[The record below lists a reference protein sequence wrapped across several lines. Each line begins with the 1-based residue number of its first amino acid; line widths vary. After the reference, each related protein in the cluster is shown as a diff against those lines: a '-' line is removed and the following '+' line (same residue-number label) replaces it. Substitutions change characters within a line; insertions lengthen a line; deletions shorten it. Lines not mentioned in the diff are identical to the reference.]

1 MTTKRDTLWNA
12 LLLFVCL
19 GLPFGAWLWFNCAV
33 RGWFT
38 SMQDRGLYG
47 DQFGALNT
55 LFSGLACGG
64 IVFTLYLTYQQLRLQ
79 HREFEAR
86 TDSLQE
92 GQQQLAQQTRL
103 LADQLTEMTG
113 PIHPMVDAL
122 ASDEITQKL
131 FDHARE
137 ALESEIE
144 REYDNSKRQER
155 LRKAFDAFVPA
166 AQSYIEAHSNMFHS
180 LYHNPGATHATA
192 GSIKSTARHT
202 EEIARLMAD
211 WAKNIREN
219 RELNA

>member
-1 MTTKRDTLWNA
+1 MTTKQTTGVNLCLLA
-12 LLLFVCL
+12 LCL
-19 GLPFGAWLWFNCAV
+19 GIPFGAWLWFNRAV
-33 RGWFT
+33 GGWFT
-38 SMQDRGLYG
+38 NMQDRGLYG
-47 DQFGALNT
+47 EQFGALNT

-86 TDSLQE
+86 TESLQE
-92 GQQQLAQQTRL
+92 GQQQLAQQTQL
-103 LADQLTEMTG
+103 LADQISEMTG

-122 ASDEITQKL
+122 ASDDITQKL

-137 ALESEIE
+137 ALENEIQA
-144 REYDNSKRQER
+144 EYANPRRQER
-155 LRKAFDAFVPA
+155 LKTAFDSFLPA
-166 AQSYIEAHSNMFHS
+166 AESYIEAHTNMFHS
-180 LYHNPGATHATA
+180 LYHNPNATHATA